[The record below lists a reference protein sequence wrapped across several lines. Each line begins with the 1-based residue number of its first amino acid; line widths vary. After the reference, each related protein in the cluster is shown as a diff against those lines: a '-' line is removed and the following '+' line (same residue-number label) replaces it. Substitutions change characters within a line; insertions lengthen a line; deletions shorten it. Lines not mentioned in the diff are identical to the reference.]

1 MRTPTLLQEF
11 QEFWLFLW
19 DYVFRRVR
27 VGFKAFETSKGSIVD
42 VLYRRRGKYARPFV
56 HTSMIGLV
64 FIGVTLG
71 PVVFDEQTDSL
82 AASELPQG
90 QVLGMTT
97 EDVSTYGT
105 STISG
110 QGVVEYRGG
119 EIVDYEVKEGETISQ
134 IAQQFSLNPES
145 ILWANGLDSEKQKI
159 KAGQVLKIL
168 PVDGVVHKV
177 RKGETVYSIAK
188 KYEANPQGMVDYP
201 FNEFTDDESFALAVG
216 QVIMVPDGVMPK
228 QQEDVSGRTTLAQKL
243 TPDAGQVSSFGS
255 FVWPASGYVS
265 QGYRFYHKAIDIA
278 NKGGGPILAA
288 DGGTIIGAGWL
299 ANEGYGNR
307 VMVDHGNGYVT
318 LYAHMSS
325 VAVVAG
331 QRVNRGDVLGQMGS
345 TGRST
350 GTHLHFEIRT
360 AGGLLNPL
368 NFLK

>member
-1 MRTPTLLQEF
+1 MHKSTLLQEF

-19 DYVFRRVR
+19 DYVFRRLR

-56 HTSMIGLV
+56 HTSMIGFV

-71 PVVFDEQTDSL
+71 PVVFNEQTDSL

-97 EDVSTYGT
+97 EDVSAYGT

-134 IAQQFSLNPES
+134 IAQQFSLKPES

-177 RKGETVYSIAK
+177 KKGETVYSIAK

-278 NKGGGPILAA
+278 NKGAGPILAA
-288 DGGTIIGAGWL
+288 DGGTVIGAGWL